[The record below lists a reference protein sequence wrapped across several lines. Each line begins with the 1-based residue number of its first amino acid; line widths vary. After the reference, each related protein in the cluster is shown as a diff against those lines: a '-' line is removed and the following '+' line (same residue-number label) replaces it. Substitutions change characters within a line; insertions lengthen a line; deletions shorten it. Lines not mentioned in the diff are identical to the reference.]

1 MLGNDSGD
9 IAPTRSS
16 YMTNKVM
23 TIQTKDIII
32 VIPVHRAQLT
42 ADERLS
48 IAQCERVLGRYTIRF
63 VAPKAVRKM
72 EGFEHISVVHF
83 EDAYFQS
90 VASYNRLMLS
100 KDFYECFAEYAYILI
115 YQPDAFVFRD
125 ELLSWAQA
133 GYSYVGAPWIL
144 KAKYRTWWGR
154 LVLQLRGL
162 RYHLRGIPFRPL
174 LLGDKTGNGGLSLRK
189 TAEFIRTCETEQA
202 TIQDYLEKSER
213 WSEYN
218 EDAFWATRSD
228 FRYPD
233 VRTALQFAFDLYPEE
248 CLRQTNHALPFG
260 CHGWCKA
267 KAETFWRPI
276 IERQAGIQPL
286 RVYLDYQAF
295 SHQTFGGVSRYF
307 TEIIARLPQYG
318 IEPIVGLR
326 YSNNTHL
333 RALHI
338 DVEPVQNRK
347 IAKRLNRRYCRQA
360 IAAGQFDLIH
370 ATYFDPYVLSANK
383 HQRPLVITIHDMID
397 EVMQEGHTTP
407 RRKALL
413 AKHATHIIAVSEHT
427 KKDVMQILHV
437 EDDKISVVYHGNS
450 VTAVEPQRLPV
461 LPERYVLY
469 VGGRQRKY
477 KNFELFLRAMQS
489 VEKEEKVEIV
499 CVGTPFTE
507 KEKAVIQ
514 TYELEQC
521 VRSLF
526 AEDDQLYYIYHHA
539 QCFVYPSCYEGFGL
553 PILEAWSA
561 DCPLILSHSSCFPE
575 IAGEAAAY
583 FKENN
588 ADDLA
593 KRTLDLLRSEEAR
606 QELIERGK
614 ARLQTYSWD
623 KAAEKIASVYRQ
635 IYSQYV

>member
-1 MLGNDSGD
+1 
-9 IAPTRSS
+9 
-16 YMTNKVM
+16 M

-63 VAPKAVRKM
+63 VAPKAVRKV

-133 GYSYVGAPWIL
+133 GYTYLGAPWIL

-189 TAEFIRTCETEQA
+189 TAEFIHTCKNEQA
-202 TIQDYLEKSER
+202 TIQEYLEKSER

-233 VRTALQFAFDLYPEE
+233 VRTALRFAFDLYPEE
-248 CLRQTNHALPFG
+248 CLRQTSHALPFG

-307 TEIIARLPQYG
+307 TEIIARLPLYG

-477 KNFELFLRAMQS
+477 KNFELFLRAMPS
-489 VEKEEKVEIV
+489 VVKKEQVEIV